1 MKKQFYIGADIG
13 GTHMRTALVDRK
25 GNIIE
30 YQKTLTE
37 ISRGA
42 EHASRKLTEQCLKLI
57 SKSEELSGHVGSIGL
72 GVAGKIDPSQG
83 RVVFSPNL
91 QEMRNYPIATELWEQ
106 TQVPVIME
114 NDANVF
120 GLGEQWLGA
129 GREIHNWI
137 GVTLGTG
144 VGGCLILGGE
154 LWNGDRLGF
163 SGEIGHMIVDANGPV
178 CACGMKGCLEAH
190 SSGRALVTGMNV
202 STSANMREIG
212 SLDEWSESL
221 TPEPKDVYEEA
232 LRGNSAAST
241 LFERMGWALGL
252 AIGNLFTF
260 LGIRCAIIGGGVSDS
275 WDLFIKPL
283 HRSLADHCCMLQKDS
298 IIIKRSQLGDKA
310 ALLGAARLAMNG
322 MMRG

>member
-13 GTHMRTALVDRK
+13 GTNLRTALMDQE

-42 EHASRKLTEQCLKLI
+42 EQACRRLREQCLRLI
-57 SKSEELSGHVGSIGL
+57 SKSEELSGHVGAIGL
-72 GVAGKIDPSQG
+72 GVAGKLDTSQG
-83 RVVFSPNL
+83 RVIFSPNL
-91 QEMRNYPIATELWEQ
+91 PEMRNYPIATELQ
-106 TQVPVIME
+106 NQIQIPVFME
-114 NDANVF
+114 NDANVY

-144 VGGCLILGGE
+144 VGGCVILGGE

-163 SGEIGHMIVDANGPV
+163 SGEIGHMIVDADGPV

-190 SSGRALVTGMNV
+190 SSGRALVTGMNERTAA
-202 STSANMREIG
+202 STQQTG
-212 SLDEWSESL
+212 HLDKRSQSP
-221 TPEPKDVYEEA
+221 TVRPKDVYEEA
-232 LRGNSAAST
+232 LRGNSAASI

-260 LGIRCAIIGGGVSDS
+260 LGIRCAIIGGGVSAS

-283 HRSLADHCCMLQKDS
+283 RRSLAEHCCMLQEESMIVKQS
-298 IIIKRSQLGDKA
+298 RLGDKA
-310 ALLGAARLAMNG
+310 ALLGAARLAMNELT
-322 MMRG
+322 R